1 VLKNRD
7 EKNRDDYSN
16 ADKTGSS
23 SRSSPAAT
31 SVLDKS
37 IPLMQSP
44 VSSSPMCYYSGLLA
58 SLITTLSNN
67 AIIRKSILDYR
78 WLEAQLIGNQ
88 FPDSGDQR
96 DEFSSNNYSRAHTTA
111 LVHDRPKHTTGY
123 KKL

>member
-1 VLKNRD
+1 MQPHVSIALNMFMPSTIDSEVGDDEEGGVSMRARRIGLDPNPRARLGNVLKNRD

-44 VSSSPMCYYSGLLA
+44 VSQCW
-58 SLITTLSNN
+58 IT
-67 AIIRKSILDYR
+67 A
-78 WLEAQLIGNQ
+78 G
-88 FPDSGDQR
+88 
-96 DEFSSNNYSRAHTTA
+96 
-111 LVHDRPKHTTGY
+111 
-123 KKL
+123 